1 MALKRPPSAIEFM
14 FRIKVQHY
22 SGNFTPVS
30 TLHVR
35 VEQAQIRDEVLLVVH
50 SQHGIGGRGIGDVW
64 IKRPLLHGRSR
75 NRLLIDQLCFGL
87 WHIDDR
93 EAVAPHSHRSLPNL
107 RAQMPGPLYLDEP
120 PRIPPSRSTVTP
132 LFPPS
137 TPSSAFDPYEQ
148 NPFLIIAVG
157 PSNEHQSLR
166 AEID

>member
-50 SQHGIGGRGIGDVW
+50 SQHEIGGRGIGDVW

-93 EAVAPHSHRSLPNL
+93 EAVAPHSHRSLPDL
-107 RAQMPGPLYLDEP
+107 RAQMPGPLYLDKPTLSARPVRSEKCQLRTFP
-120 PRIPPSRSTVTP
+120 WSHRWGLGLDDQRTSARPLPLPRSSRRP
-132 LFPPS
+132 
-137 TPSSAFDPYEQ
+137 
-148 NPFLIIAVG
+148 
-157 PSNEHQSLR
+157 
-166 AEID
+166 